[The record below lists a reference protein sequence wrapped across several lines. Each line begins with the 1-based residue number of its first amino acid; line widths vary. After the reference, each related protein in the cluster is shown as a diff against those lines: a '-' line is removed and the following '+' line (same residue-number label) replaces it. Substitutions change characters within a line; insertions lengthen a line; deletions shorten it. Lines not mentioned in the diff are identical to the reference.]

1 MLLNFSNHPSS
12 QWPEKQMNEAIRLF
26 DGVIDLEFPQISPF
40 ASEEDIINLSKLYL
54 SKIIEFKNLYPQ
66 FAVHIMGEFTFTYR
80 MIYLLQQHNI
90 PCYASTTERTTLEVT
105 ENHIVKKTTIF
116 NFVKFRKYI

>member
-12 QWPEKQMNEAIRLF
+12 QWPAKQMNEAIRLF
-26 DGVIDLEFPQISPF
+26 ESVIDLEFPQISPY
-40 ASEEDIINLSKLYL
+40 ATEEDIINLSNVYL
-54 SKIIEFKNLYPQ
+54 SKIIEIKDLHPR

-90 PCYASTTERTTLEVT
+90 PCYASTTERKTLEET